1 MFILYHGQY
10 GISPIRS
17 VIGVYSSI
25 ETAKMRAG
33 QIVDEDAA
41 SNFGEYAEGPG
52 ISYPA
57 DSGMLYRGLK
67 ENRYCLWVQEVEVD
81 K

>member
-1 MFILYHGQY
+1 MHILFHGRYNSMDKQ
-10 GISPIRS
+10 

-25 ETAKMRAG
+25 ETAKNKAAFIAME
-33 QIVDEDAA
+33 DEA
-41 SNFGEYAEGPG
+41 SGIGHYAEGPG

-57 DSGMLYRGLK
+57 DSGILFRGLR
-67 ENRYCLWVQEVEVD
+67 ENPYCLWVQEFEVD